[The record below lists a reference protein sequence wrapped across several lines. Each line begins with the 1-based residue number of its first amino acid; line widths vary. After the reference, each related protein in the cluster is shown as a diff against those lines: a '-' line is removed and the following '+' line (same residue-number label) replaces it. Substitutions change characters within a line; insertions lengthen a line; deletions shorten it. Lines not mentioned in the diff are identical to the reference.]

1 MASCHYTSSSTPK
14 IERRIIEKNRRNHM
28 KSLYSKLYSLLP
40 NHDPSK
46 EAVPLPDRLEEAE
59 KYIKSLQMRLEKYKE
74 KKETLLGR
82 KRSHSCITD
91 FKQALKSPQIE
102 IREMG
107 PAVNVVLI
115 SGQEDKFIFH
125 EIIRLIHEE
134 GAEVVN
140 ASFSV
145 VGNSIRHVIHAKIGE
160 LAPKFEAARVS
171 NRLRE
176 FVNGSISD
184 VESQSESLEFEIQP
198 DMWEFEIPQIL
209 PLGVYSN

>member
-46 EAVPLPDRLEEAE
+46 EAVPQTDRLEEAK

-91 FKQALKSPQIE
+91 FKRALKSPQIE

-107 PAVNVVLI
+107 PVVNVVLI
-115 SGQEDKFIFH
+115 SGQEDKFFFH

-145 VGNSIRHVIHAKIGE
+145 IGKSIHHVVHAKVSIRKICQYFYQLKHVQPFNSLLMKLHKIC
-160 LAPKFEAARVS
+160 F
-171 NRLRE
+171 
-176 FVNGSISD
+176 F
-184 VESQSESLEFEIQP
+184 FHFC
-198 DMWEFEIPQIL
+198 M
-209 PLGVYSN
+209 

>member
-1 MASCHYTSSSTPK
+1 MASCHYTSSTPK
-14 IERRIIEKNRRNHM
+14 IERRIIEKNRRSYM

-46 EAVPLPDRLEEAE
+46 EAVSLPDRLEEAE
-59 KYIKSLQMRLEKYKE
+59 KYIKSLQMTLEKYKE
-74 KKETLLGR
+74 KNETLLGR
-82 KRSHSCITD
+82 KRSHSYTTD
-91 FKQALKSPQIE
+91 FKQVLKSPQIE

-107 PAVNVVLI
+107 HAVNVVLI

-145 VGNSIRHVIHAKIGE
+145 VGNSIRHVVHAKVCIGKICQYFYQ
-160 LAPKFEAARVS
+160 LKHVQPF
-171 NRLRE
+171 N
-176 FVNGSISD
+176 
-184 VESQSESLEFEIQP
+184 SLL
-198 DMWEFEIPQIL
+198 MKIL
-209 PLGVYSN
+209 I

>member
-1 MASCHYTSSSTPK
+1 MASSHYTSSTPK

-82 KRSHSCITD
+82 KKSHSCITD

-115 SGQEDKFIFH
+115 SGQENKFIFH

-145 VGNSIRHVIHAKIGE
+145 IGKSIHHVVHAKIGE
-160 LAPKFEAARVS
+160 FAPKFEAARVS

-176 FVNGSISD
+176 FANGSISD
-184 VESQSESLEFEIQP
+184 VESQSESLEFGIQP
-198 DMWEFEIPQIL
+198 NMWDFEIPQIL